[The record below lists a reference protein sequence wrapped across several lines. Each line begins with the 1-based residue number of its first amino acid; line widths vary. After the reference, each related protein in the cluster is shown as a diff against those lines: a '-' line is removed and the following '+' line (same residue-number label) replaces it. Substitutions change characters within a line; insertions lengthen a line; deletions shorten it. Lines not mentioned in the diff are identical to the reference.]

1 MGDPTNLPAALV
13 LIKDIDDDRQM
24 LVDQLKNALAPD
36 GPHRQKARNRV
47 TLAHGEV
54 RDIGREMEAELQWV
68 LVNVSMGEIIPR
80 VGAITAVLSRWKNSS
95 YTKFDDTAIP
105 L

>member
-1 MGDPTNLPAALV
+1 MADPTNLPAALA
-13 LIKDIDDDRQM
+13 LIGDIDDDRQM

-54 RDIGREMEAELQWV
+54 RAIGRDMETLLQWV
-68 LVNVSMGEIIPR
+68 LTNVPLEHIIPR
-80 VGAITAVLSRWKNSS
+80 SGAITTALNRWKNSS
-95 YTKFDDTAIP
+95 YTKFDDESIP
-105 L
+105 P